1 MDDLGVWVSRVS
13 RIAMPMPPPSM
24 RISALRPPSDAI
36 LDAAIAVLKTLSDPR
51 TLPAPFA
58 G

>member
-1 MDDLGVWVSRVS
+1 ML
-13 RIAMPMPPPSM
+13 PPSM
-24 RISALRPPSDAI
+24 RSSALRPPSDAI

-51 TLPAPFA
+51 ALPAPFA